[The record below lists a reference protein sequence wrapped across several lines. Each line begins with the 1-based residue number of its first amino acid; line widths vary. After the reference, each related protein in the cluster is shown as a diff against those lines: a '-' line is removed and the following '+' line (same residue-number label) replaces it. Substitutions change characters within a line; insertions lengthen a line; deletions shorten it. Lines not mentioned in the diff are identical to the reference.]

1 MADTVRVLVVDEDP
15 NVLDLTAESLE
26 TEAPELYCRTQVMP
40 PFDVCF
46 GAFFDVSSPTGGT
59 LVHELVSDSIEVATA
74 ASATAVHE
82 RDPDLPCVLYTAR
95 DRETVVAEY
104 DTTLSGVVRK
114 RTGTDRISR
123 RRRSAR
129 ARPRPRRGRS
139 PRSGGARRRTR
150 TPIARPKDRGRSRV
164 RAG

>member
-26 TEAPELYCRTQVMP
+26 TEAPEL
-40 PFDVCF
+40 
-46 GAFFDVSSPTGGT
+46 
-59 LVHELVSDSIEVATA
+59 EVATA

-114 RTGTDRISR
+114 RTGTDQYAELASVV
-123 RRRSAR
+123 
-129 ARPRPRRGRS
+129 RGL
-139 PRSGGARRRTR
+139 A
-150 TPIARPKDRGRSRV
+150 D
-164 RAG
+164 